1 MSTVAHAPC
10 IAARMDLIA
19 QLWRA
24 EDQGRAADALRIRR
38 QLGGTWVTGVAA

>member
-1 MSTVAHAPC
+1 MSAVAHAPR
-10 IAARMDLIA
+10 IAARLDLIA

-24 EDQGRAADALRIRR
+24 EDQGRTADAIRIRR